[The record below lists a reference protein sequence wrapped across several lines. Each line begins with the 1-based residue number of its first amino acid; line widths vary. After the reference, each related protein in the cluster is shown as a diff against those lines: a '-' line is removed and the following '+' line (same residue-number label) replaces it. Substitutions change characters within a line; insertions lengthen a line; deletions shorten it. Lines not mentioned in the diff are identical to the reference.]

1 MMIEV
6 TNVDEP
12 GQVML
17 TVVGTG
23 VTTGP
28 LPVLLPQV
36 DVELTA
42 TLSDDDLRAADGDA
56 PYPSVPRGS
65 GTGAAPEISG
75 ATDVYVHCH
84 VASMTLA
91 TG

>member
-1 MMIEV
+1 MSRE
-6 TNVDEP
+6 
-12 GQVML
+12 QVML

-42 TLSDDDLRAADGDA
+42 TLSDADLSCCRWQHRTTLE
-56 PYPSVPRGS
+56 P
-65 GTGAAPEISG
+65 
-75 ATDVYVHCH
+75 DVAVVQGQHRDQRRY
-84 VASMTLA
+84 
-91 TG
+91 